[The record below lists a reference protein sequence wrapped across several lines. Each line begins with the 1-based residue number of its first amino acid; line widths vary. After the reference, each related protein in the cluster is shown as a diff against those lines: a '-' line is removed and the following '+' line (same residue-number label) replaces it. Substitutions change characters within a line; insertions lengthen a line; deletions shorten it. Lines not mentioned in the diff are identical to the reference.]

1 MSEGHTELK
10 PNLSLCSFWE
20 ISWLLISEEV
30 KICFIL
36 LELLPNDIK
45 FISQLIILFGNLE
58 EIIPADR
65 LNHANSP
72 RLEFLQ
78 KLCIIAHKTICAEA
92 GALKNGIKQFKI

>member
-1 MSEGHTELK
+1 MSEGHTELE
-10 PNLSLCSFWE
+10 PNLSLSGFWE
-20 ISWLLISEEV
+20 ISWLLVSEEV

-36 LELLPNDIK
+36 LELLPNDVK
-45 FISQLIILFGNLE
+45 FICQLIVLFGNLE

-78 KLCIIAHKTICAEA
+78 KLCIIAHETICAEA
-92 GALKNGIKQFKI
+92 GTLYN